1 MIKRILLISSILL
14 LVSCARDIVDLSGDI
29 QGVVKDYSGALVE
42 NCRVTLSPGGMSDL
56 TDANGVYSFESL
68 QPGTYTL
75 SFSKLGYADM
85 TEDVTLV
92 TGEVKHVDVVL
103 RDPSE
108 VTGAISGVIKD
119 FTSGTLVSNCQV
131 TLTPGGKSVTSSMS
145 GTYQFT
151 DIQPGEYSL
160 SFKKAGYDD
169 EKVSVTVVLGK
180 TTPCDVLLKAK
191 AAFAISEESYD
202 FGDIEVS
209 KTFYLYNYSDQKC
222 SFEVLNL
229 PEWLNFDRMT
239 GVLDVNGQQAITA
252 NVDRSK
258 VGEGTYSQNI
268 TLAYSGKESGSVV
281 LSISMKKVVLSVPQV
296 TIESYASSVKSNSFD
311 IAGAITA
318 TGGSQILSYGH
329 CWNLTGNP
337 TIEDSKTD
345 FGHADALLTFKSTAS
360 NLSVYTTYYV
370 RAYAR
375 NSQGITYSDQ
385 VEVTTQ
391 DVATDKWD
399 GNRASSFS
407 SGTGTMWDPY
417 IITTGGQL
425 LLAKDYS
432 GMYFAL
438 GGNIDLNNKN
448 WLPFE
453 FNGTLD
459 GKGYVISNLY
469 INRTDDYQG
478 LFSKCSGT
486 VSNLTVKNVNIN
498 APQCSYVGVI
508 SGSGGTFTNCKVV
521 FSTTSS
527 VTGDWYVG
535 GISGVEA
542 KLTGCSVESMSENP
556 VVRGN
561 SMVGG
566 LVGNTSS
573 DIESC
578 VVNAIVVG
586 AEQVGGIVGYCGKLS
601 YGGGRHSINSSSF
614 QGRVEGESHVGGI
627 IGQSLGGFLNG
638 CKVDA
643 EVVARESCAG
653 GLIGYNTNNTAKVVG
668 CYTHGS
674 VNAKTDCG
682 GLVGDHYSYS
692 ENCYLCFSAMESSA
706 ESFKGLGDG
715 VYTDCATVHS
725 YHGSYRG
732 TNVRTSCTDITTF
745 LKECYSEYAD
755 YWNFNNTW
763 TWKGTIDGKEVSVSC
778 PRLAWE
784 Q

>member
-169 EKVSVTVVLGK
+169 EKVSVTVVIGK

-268 TLAYSGKESGSVV
+268 TLTYSGKESGSVV

-448 WLPFE
+448 WMPFE

-459 GKGYVISNLY
+459 GKGYTISNLY

-498 APQCSYVGVI
+498 APQCRYVGVI

-535 GISGVEA
+535 GISGVEG
-542 KLTGCSVESMSENP
+542 KFTDCTVESMSENP

-566 LVGNTSS
+566 LVGWCYSV
-573 DIESC
+573 IESC

-586 AEQVGGIVGYCGKLS
+586 AENVGGIVGS
-601 YGGGRHSINSSSF
+601 GRPSIKCCSF
-614 QGRVEGESHVGGI
+614 QGKVEGESRIGGI
-627 IGQSLGGFLNG
+627 MGAYENWHTSSLMHG

-643 EVVARESCAG
+643 EVIASKSSAG
-653 GLIGYNTNNTAKVVG
+653 GLIGYNYNDGLKVVG
-668 CYTHGS
+668 CYTRGT
-674 VNAKTDCG
+674 VNAPASCG
-682 GLVGDHYSYS
+682 GLVGDRYRYCFINLCYSV
-692 ENCYLCFSAMESSA
+692 MDSSS
-706 ESFKGLGDG
+706 ESFDGLGTGD
-715 VYTDCATVHS
+715 YTDCATVHPAHS
-725 YHGSYRG
+725 SIYG
-732 TNVRTSCTDITTF
+732 TNVKYECTDITTF
-745 LKECYSEYAD
+745 LQDCYSDYAS
-755 YWNFNNTW
+755 YWNYNNTW